1 MSLSFGRD
9 LVAIPGPSVIPD
21 RVLSAMHRA
30 SPNIYEGEIVDLTLS
45 ILADLARL
53 AETSG
58 DAVMYICNGHG
69 AWEAAIANTLAPGD
83 TALVL
88 ATGRFGLGW
97 AEMAQAMGVEVEV
110 MDFGFREAADP
121 ARLEKR
127 LAADKK
133 HRIRAVLTVQTD
145 TASSVTNDIPALRQA
160 IDAANHPALFMVDA
174 IACFGCEPMRMD
186 DWGVDV
192 MVAGCQ
198 KGLMTP
204 PGLAFNFVGPRGYDR
219 RRPTG
224 SLYWDWQRR
233 IKPELYYQRFCGTP
247 PTHHLFG
254 LREALDMI
262 AEEGISNTLLR
273 HRRQAMAIWAAVD
286 AWAVG
291 SAFALNILDPA
302 ARSAAVTTIRT
313 GRGEAQRLRAWCETN
328 AGLTLGLGL
337 PASGKGGSDLF
348 RIGHMGHMNPPMLL
362 GTLAT
367 IEAGLVALDI
377 PHGAGAL
384 EAAAR
389 MIANDPGNTE
399 D

>member
-121 ARLEKR
+121 ARLEER
-127 LAADKK
+127 LAADKE

-145 TASSVTNDIPALRQA
+145 TASSVTNDIPALRHA

-219 RRPTG
+219 RRPTP
-224 SLYWDWQRR
+224 
-233 IKPELYYQRFCGTP
+233 KPL
-247 PTHHLFG
+247 
-254 LREALDMI
+254 
-262 AEEGISNTLLR
+262 
-273 HRRQAMAIWAAVD
+273 
-286 AWAVG
+286 
-291 SAFALNILDPA
+291 
-302 ARSAAVTTIRT
+302 
-313 GRGEAQRLRAWCETN
+313 
-328 AGLTLGLGL
+328 LGLGT
-337 PASGKGGSDLF
+337 ADQ
-348 RIGHMGHMNPPMLL
+348 
-362 GTLAT
+362 
-367 IEAGLVALDI
+367 
-377 PHGAGAL
+377 AGAL
-384 EAAAR
+384 LPAVLRHAPDASPLRPSRSSGHDRGGRHSEHASAPPPSGECDLGCR
-389 MIANDPGNTE
+389 
-399 D
+399 